1 MFNLHYTQ
9 SHNGFTKERKEFSNN
24 KKSKKTVQQE
34 IRQGLTAAIKWKSA
48 QLHTHKVNFKTFTKS
63 LEPQ

>member
-34 IRQGLTAAIKWKSA
+34 IRQGLTAAIK
-48 QLHTHKVNFKTFTKS
+48 
-63 LEPQ
+63 